1 MEGQSSNRCIRPV
14 LSELILICGDGS
26 QAHISKYLVG
36 SYDIVHGQ
44 PLGAHSA
51 HSLSNHVAV
60 PRNTWYIHPLPPVV
74 LVFRLLVLYV
84 LAHDK

>member
-1 MEGQSSNRCIRPV
+1 MEGQRPNRCIWHV
-14 LSELILICGDGS
+14 LSALILICGDGS
-26 QAHISKYLVG
+26 QAHISKHLVG

-60 PRNTWYIHPLPPVV
+60 PRNTRYIHPLPPVV
-74 LVFRLLVLYV
+74 LSISIVCMYV